1 MKKNYFFGV
10 AALCGLLA
18 FTSCGSDDD
27 PILDGPGNNEVATGE
42 QVIVL
47 DMQDTDVLST
57 KSRPLY
63 STDNRGSEDV
73 TDVMLYIFK
82 EEKGTQKLIK
92 TILVDNWDNTCE
104 EYKYGRKR
112 TIKLE
117 GKDKLEAGLT
127 YTIYAVG
134 QNETEVKGNPAPFKF
149 QGAAIDPGQDQWKDI
164 PGLLLTE
171 DAIKGG
177 ITHNFATTPGSG
189 FPYLL
194 TKAVSYKGD
203 GDAFASRAVGE
214 VFSGQ
219 SKPVTLEPG
228 EKSVSWTVL
237 LKRQVAGV
245 LGYFSNIPADGKAI
259 SDNQKDCWST
269 KLRLVA
275 SNRND
280 RLDMTI
286 QLNKQNDD
294 ATEVGKENIVNG
306 FKSTDTLD
314 KDAYFKGADSKSKNA
329 YIVYEIDLEDWF
341 TMSKNNG
348 WEDVIE
354 DANDQNKKYLGK
366 TSGWKN
372 PYEGTNAAVTVAD
385 GAVLAGEFVI
395 PFDKDETLNTFELQ
409 LMGKKK
415 GTVTSFATDDND
427 TEYILQTWAVKLDAA
442 SVDATL
448 KDTENH
454 YSVYRNHLYQ
464 IGKRGGGD
472 DPDKPGVDPD
482 KPQPLDKSQELVIK
496 INDQWEFIH
505 DLEID

>member
-1 MKKNYFFGV
+1 MKKNYFFGAV
-10 AALCGLLA
+10 ALCGLLA
-18 FTSCGSDDD
+18 FTSCGNDDD
-27 PILDGPGNNEVATGE
+27 PILDGPGNEVATGE

-82 EEKGTQKLIK
+82 EETGTQKLIK
-92 TILVDNWDNTCE
+92 TIHVDNWDNTCE

-117 GKDKLEAGLT
+117 GKDKLEAGST

-134 QNETEVKGNPAPFKF
+134 QNETEVEGNPAPFKF
-149 QGAAIDPGQDQWKDI
+149 QGAVTAPGQDNQWKNI

-171 DAIKGG
+171 DEINQN

-194 TKAVSYKGD
+194 TKAVSYKD
-203 GDAFASRAVGE
+203 NGDAFASRAVGE

-219 SKPVTLEPG
+219 SKPVTLKPG

-245 LGYFSNIPADGKAI
+245 LGYFSNIPADGKALFND
-259 SDNQKDCWST
+259 SKDCWST

-306 FKSTDTLD
+306 FKS
-314 KDAYFKGADSKSKNA
+314 DAVKNDAAFKEGTNNA
-329 YIVYEIDLEDWF
+329 YIVYEIDLTKWF
-341 TMSKNNG
+341 TMGTTNGWTDVMEEVDSKN
-348 WEDVIE
+348 
-354 DANDQNKKYLGK
+354 YLGK

-409 LMGKKK
+409 LIGKQK
-415 GTVTSFATDDND
+415 GTDANFEN
-427 TEYILQTWAVKLDAA
+427 ENEHILQTWSVKLDDA
-442 SVDATL
+442 SIDATL
-448 KDTENH
+448 KDTEYH
-454 YSVYRNHLYQ
+454 YSIYRNHLYQ

>member
-1 MKKNYFFGV
+1 MKKNYFFGA

-18 FTSCGSDDD
+18 FTSCGNDDD
-27 PILDGPGNNEVATGE
+27 PILDGPGNEVATGE

-82 EEKGTQKLIK
+82 EETGTQKLIK
-92 TILVDNWDNTCE
+92 TIHVDNWDNTCE

-117 GKDKLEAGLT
+117 GKDKLEAGST

-134 QNETEVKGNPAPFKF
+134 QNETEVEGNPAPFKF
-149 QGAAIDPGQDQWKDI
+149 QGAVTAPGQDNQWKNI
-164 PGLLLTE
+164 PGLLLSKDVIDE
-171 DAIKGG
+171 G

-194 TKAVSYKGD
+194 TKAVSYKD
-203 GDAFASRAVGE
+203 NGDAFASRAVGE

-219 SKPVTLEPG
+219 SKPVTLEPK
-228 EKSVSWTVL
+228 ESVSWTVL

-245 LGYFSNIPADGKAI
+245 LGYFSNIPADGNALV
-259 SDNQKDCWST
+259 DGTTACWST

-306 FKSTDTLD
+306 FQSEDLD
-314 KDAYFKGADSKSKNA
+314 KDAAFKGSTTNNA
-329 YIVYEIDLEDWF
+329 YTVYEINLEDWF
-341 TMSKNNG
+341 TMGEKG
-348 WEDVIE
+348 WTDLIE
-354 DANDQNKKYLGK
+354 DTEDGNKKYLGK

-409 LMGKKK
+409 LIGKKK
-415 GTVTSFATDDND
+415 GTDTSFD
-427 TEYILQTWAVKLDAA
+427 TSDSDEYILQTWSVKLDDA
-442 SVDATL
+442 SIDATL
-448 KDTENH
+448 KETEYH
-454 YSVYRNHLYQ
+454 YSICRNHLYQ

>member
-1 MKKNYFFGV
+1 MKKNYFFGA

-18 FTSCGSDDD
+18 FTSCGNDDD
-27 PILDGPGNNEVATGE
+27 PILDGPGNEVATGE

-82 EEKGTQKLIK
+82 EETGTQKLIK
-92 TILVDNWDNTCE
+92 TIHVDNWDNTCE

-117 GKDKLEAGLT
+117 GKDKLEAGST

-134 QNETEVKGNPAPFKF
+134 QNETEVEGNPAPFKF
-149 QGAAIDPGQDQWKDI
+149 QGAVTAPGQDNQWKNI
-164 PGLLLTE
+164 PGLLLSKDVIDE
-171 DAIKGG
+171 S

-194 TKAVSYKGD
+194 TKAVSYKD
-203 GDAFASRAVGE
+203 NGDAFASRAVGE

-219 SKPVTLEPG
+219 SKPVTLEPK
-228 EKSVSWTVL
+228 ESVSWTVL

-245 LGYFSNIPADGKAI
+245 LGYFSNIPADGNALV
-259 SDNQKDCWST
+259 DGTTACWST

-306 FKSTDTLD
+306 FQSEDLD
-314 KDAYFKGADSKSKNA
+314 KDAAFKGSTTNNA
-329 YIVYEIDLEDWF
+329 YTVYEINLEDWF
-341 TMSKNNG
+341 TMGEKG
-348 WEDVIE
+348 WTDLIE
-354 DANDQNKKYLGK
+354 DTEDGNKKYLGK

-409 LMGKKK
+409 LIGKKK
-415 GTVTSFATDDND
+415 GTDTSFD
-427 TEYILQTWAVKLDAA
+427 TSDSDEYILQTWSVKLDDA
-442 SVDATL
+442 SIDATL
-448 KDTENH
+448 KDTEYH
-454 YSVYRNHLYQ
+454 YSIYRNHLYQ

>member
-1 MKKNYFFGV
+1 MKKNYFFGA

-18 FTSCGSDDD
+18 FTSCGNDDD
-27 PILDGPGNNEVATGE
+27 PILDGPGNEVATGE

-82 EEKGTQKLIK
+82 EETGTQKLIK
-92 TILVDNWDNTCE
+92 TIHVDNWDNTCE

-117 GKDKLEAGLT
+117 GQDKLQAGST

-134 QNETEVKGNPAPFKF
+134 QNETEVEGNPAPFKF
-149 QGAAIDPGQDQWKDI
+149 QGATTDPGNDNWKNI

-171 DAIKGG
+171 GAINQG

-194 TKAVSYKGD
+194 TKPVKYAKD
-203 GDAFASRAVGE
+203 MKFASRAVGE

-219 SKPVTLEPG
+219 SKPVTLEPK
-228 EKSVSWTVL
+228 ESVSWTVL

-245 LGYFSNIPADGKAI
+245 LGYFSNIPADGNAL
-259 SDNQKDCWST
+259 SDGTTECWST

-294 ATEVGKENIVNG
+294 AIEVGKENIVNG
-306 FKSTDTLD
+306 FSDNDLD
-314 KDAYFKGADSKSKNA
+314 KDAAFKGSIDDNA
-329 YIVYEIDLEDWF
+329 YIVYEINLDDWF
-341 TMSKNNG
+341 TMGGNNG
-348 WEDVIE
+348 WTDVME
-354 DANDQNKKYLGK
+354 EVDNKNYLGK

-409 LMGKKK
+409 LIGKKK
-415 GTVTSFATDDND
+415 GTGANFEGED
-427 TEYILQTWAVKLDAA
+427 EYILQTWAVKLDAA

-454 YSVYRNHLYQ
+454 YSIYRNHLYQ

>member
-1 MKKNYFFGV
+1 MKKNYFFGA

-18 FTSCGSDDD
+18 FTSCGNDDD
-27 PILDGPGNNEVATGE
+27 PILDGPGNEVATGE

-82 EEKGTQKLIK
+82 EETGTQKLIK
-92 TILVDNWDNTCE
+92 TIHVDNWDNTCE

-117 GKDKLEAGLT
+117 GKDKLEAGST

-134 QNETEVKGNPAPFKF
+134 QNETEVEGNPAPFKF
-149 QGAAIDPGQDQWKDI
+149 QGAVTAPGQDNQWKNI
-164 PGLLLTE
+164 PGLLLSKDVIDE
-171 DAIKGG
+171 G

-194 TKAVSYKGD
+194 TKAVSYKD
-203 GDAFASRAVGE
+203 NGDAFASRAVGE

-219 SKPVTLEPG
+219 SKPVTLEPK
-228 EKSVSWTVL
+228 ESVSWTVL

-245 LGYFSNIPADGKAI
+245 LGYFSNIPAEGNDLSDGTTE
-259 SDNQKDCWST
+259 CWST

-306 FKSTDTLD
+306 FQSEDLD
-314 KDAYFKGADSKSKNA
+314 KDAAFKGSTTNNA
-329 YIVYEIDLEDWF
+329 YTVYEINLEDWF
-341 TMSKNNG
+341 TMDEKG
-348 WEDVIE
+348 WTDLIE
-354 DANDQNKKYLGK
+354 DTEDGNKKYLGK

-409 LMGKKK
+409 LIGKKK
-415 GTVTSFATDDND
+415 GTDTSFD
-427 TEYILQTWAVKLDAA
+427 TSDSDEYILQTWSVKLDDA
-442 SVDATL
+442 SIDATL
-448 KDTENH
+448 KDTEYH
-454 YSVYRNHLYQ
+454 YSIYRNHLYQ

>member
-1 MKKNYFFGV
+1 MKKNYFFGAV
-10 AALCGLLA
+10 ALCGLLA
-18 FTSCGSDDD
+18 FTSCGNDDD
-27 PILDGPGNNEVATGE
+27 PILDGPGNEVATGE

-82 EEKGTQKLIK
+82 EETGTQKLIK
-92 TILVDNWDNTCE
+92 TIHVDNWDNTCE

-117 GKDKLEAGLT
+117 GKDKLEAGST

-134 QNETEVKGNPAPFKF
+134 QNETEVEGNPAPFKF
-149 QGAAIDPGQDQWKDI
+149 QGAVTAPGDDSWENI
-164 PGLLLTE
+164 PGLLITNSSN
-171 DAIKGG
+171 

-194 TKAVSYKGD
+194 TKPVKYAKD
-203 GDAFASRAVGE
+203 TKFASRAVGE

-219 SKPVTLEPG
+219 SKPVTLEPK
-228 EKSVSWTVL
+228 ESVSWTVL

-245 LGYFSNIPADGKAI
+245 LGYFSNIPADGNAL
-259 SDNQKDCWST
+259 SDGTTACWST

-306 FKSTDTLD
+306 FSDSALD
-314 KDAYFKGADSKSKNA
+314 KDAEFKEGTDNA
-329 YIVYEIDLEDWF
+329 YTVYEINLEDWF
-341 TMSKNNG
+341 TMGEKG
-348 WEDVIE
+348 WTDVIE
-354 DANDQNKKYLGK
+354 DTGDNNYKKYLGK

-415 GTVTSFATDDND
+415 GTDTSFDTNDDK
-427 TEYILQTWAVKLDAA
+427 EYILQTWSVKLDDA
-442 SVDATL
+442 SIDATL
-448 KDTENH
+448 KDTEYH
-454 YSVYRNHLYQ
+454 YSIYRNHLYQ

>member
-1 MKKNYFFGV
+1 MKKNYFFGAV
-10 AALCGLLA
+10 ALCGLLA
-18 FTSCGSDDD
+18 FTSCGNDDD
-27 PILDGPGNNEVATGE
+27 PILDGPGNEVATGE

-82 EEKGTQKLIK
+82 EETGTQKLIK
-92 TILVDNWDNTCE
+92 TIHVDNWDNTCE

-117 GKDKLEAGLT
+117 GKDKLEAGST

-134 QNETEVKGNPAPFKF
+134 QNETEVEGNPAPFKF
-149 QGAAIDPGQDQWKDI
+149 QGAVTAPGDDSWKNI
-164 PGLLLTE
+164 PGLLITNPSN
-171 DAIKGG
+171 

-194 TKAVSYKGD
+194 TKPVKYAKD
-203 GDAFASRAVGE
+203 TKFASRAVGE

-219 SKPVTLEPG
+219 SKPVTLEPK
-228 EKSVSWTVL
+228 ESVSWTVL

-245 LGYFSNIPADGKAI
+245 LGYFSNIPADGNAL
-259 SDNQKDCWST
+259 SDGTTACWST

-306 FKSTDTLD
+306 FSDSALD
-314 KDAYFKGADSKSKNA
+314 KDAEFKEGTDNA
-329 YIVYEIDLEDWF
+329 YTVYEINLEDWF
-341 TMSKNNG
+341 TM
-348 WEDVIE
+348 
-354 DANDQNKKYLGK
+354 
-366 TSGWKN
+366 
-372 PYEGTNAAVTVAD
+372 
-385 GAVLAGEFVI
+385 GEKVG
-395 PFDKDETLNTFELQ
+395 Q
-409 LMGKKK
+409 M
-415 GTVTSFATDDND
+415 S
-427 TEYILQTWAVKLDAA
+427 
-442 SVDATL
+442 
-448 KDTENH
+448 
-454 YSVYRNHLYQ
+454 
-464 IGKRGGGD
+464 
-472 DPDKPGVDPD
+472 
-482 KPQPLDKSQELVIK
+482 
-496 INDQWEFIH
+496 
-505 DLEID
+505 

>member
-1 MKKNYFFGV
+1 MKKNYFFGAV
-10 AALCGLLA
+10 ALCGLLA
-18 FTSCGSDDD
+18 FTSCGNDDD
-27 PILDGPGNNEVATGE
+27 PILDGPGNEVATGE

-82 EEKGTQKLIK
+82 EETGTQKLIK
-92 TILVDNWDNTCE
+92 TIHVDNWDNTCE

-117 GKDKLEAGLT
+117 GKDKLEAGST

-134 QNETEVKGNPAPFKF
+134 QNETEVEGNPAPFKF
-149 QGAAIDPGQDQWKDI
+149 QGAVTAPGDDSWENI
-164 PGLLLTE
+164 PGLLITNSSN
-171 DAIKGG
+171 

-194 TKAVSYKGD
+194 TKPVKYAKD
-203 GDAFASRAVGE
+203 TKFASRAVGE

-219 SKPVTLEPG
+219 SKPVTLEPK
-228 EKSVSWTVL
+228 ESVSWTVL

-245 LGYFSNIPADGKAI
+245 LGYFSNIPVDGNAL
-259 SDNQKDCWST
+259 SDGTTACWST

-306 FKSTDTLD
+306 FSDSALD
-314 KDAYFKGADSKSKNA
+314 KDAEFKEGTDNA
-329 YIVYEIDLEDWF
+329 YTVYEINLEDWF
-341 TMSKNNG
+341 TMGEKG
-348 WEDVIE
+348 WTDVIE
-354 DANDQNKKYLGK
+354 DTGDNNNKKYLGK

-415 GTVTSFATDDND
+415 GTDTSFDTNDDK
-427 TEYILQTWAVKLDAA
+427 EYILQTWSVKLDDA
-442 SVDATL
+442 SIDATL
-448 KDTENH
+448 KDTEYH
-454 YSVYRNHLYQ
+454 YSIYRNHLYQ

>member
-1 MKKNYFFGV
+1 MKKNYFFGA

-18 FTSCGSDDD
+18 FTSCGNDDD
-27 PILDGPGNNEVATGE
+27 PILDGPGNEVATGE

-82 EEKGTQKLIK
+82 EETGTQKLIK
-92 TILVDNWDNTCE
+92 TIHVDNWDNTCE

-117 GKDKLEAGLT
+117 GKDKLEAGST

-134 QNETEVKGNPAPFKF
+134 QNETEVEGNPAPFKF
-149 QGAAIDPGQDQWKDI
+149 QGAVTAPGQDNQWKNI
-164 PGLLLTE
+164 PGLLLSKDVINE
-171 DAIKGG
+171 G

-194 TKAVSYKGD
+194 TKAVSYKD
-203 GDAFASRAVGE
+203 NGDAFASRAVGE

-219 SKPVTLEPG
+219 SKPVTLEPK
-228 EKSVSWTVL
+228 ESVSWTVL

-245 LGYFSNIPADGKAI
+245 LGYFSNIPADGNALV
-259 SDNQKDCWST
+259 DGTTACWST

-306 FKSTDTLD
+306 FQSEDLD
-314 KDAYFKGADSKSKNA
+314 KDAAFKGSTTNNA
-329 YIVYEIDLEDWF
+329 YTVYEINLEDWF
-341 TMSKNNG
+341 TMGEKG
-348 WEDVIE
+348 WTDLIE
-354 DANDQNKKYLGK
+354 DTEDGSKQYLGK

-409 LMGKKK
+409 LIGKKK
-415 GTVTSFATDDND
+415 GTDANFDADDSN
-427 TEYILQTWAVKLDAA
+427 EYILQTWSVKLDNA
-442 SVDATL
+442 SIDATL
-448 KDTENH
+448 KDTEYH
-454 YSVYRNHLYQ
+454 YSIYRNHLYQ

>member
-1 MKKNYFFGV
+1 MKKNYFFGA

-18 FTSCGSDDD
+18 FTSCGNDDD
-27 PILDGPGNNEVATGE
+27 PILDGPGNEVATGE

-82 EEKGTQKLIK
+82 EVQGAQTLIK
-92 TILVDNWDNTCE
+92 TIHVDNWDNTCE

-149 QGAAIDPGQDQWKDI
+149 QGAATEPTQDKDWKDI
-164 PGLLLTE
+164 PGLLITNPSN
-171 DAIKGG
+171 
-177 ITHNFATTPGSG
+177 ITHNFATTPGSD

-194 TKAVSYKGD
+194 TKPVEYAKD
-203 GDAFASRAVGE
+203 TKFASKAVGE

-219 SKPVTLEPG
+219 SKPVTLEPK
-228 EKSVSWTVL
+228 ESVSWTVL

-245 LGYFSNIPADGKAI
+245 LGYFSNIPAEGYALSDGTTE
-259 SDNQKDCWST
+259 CWST

-306 FKSTDTLD
+306 FKSDVV
-314 KDAYFKGADSKSKNA
+314 KNDAAFKGPTDDNA
-329 YIVYEIDLEDWF
+329 YTVYEINLKDWF
-341 TMSKNNG
+341 TMGETDGWTNVMEEVDGNN
-348 WEDVIE
+348 
-354 DANDQNKKYLGK
+354 YLGK

-415 GTVTSFATDDND
+415 GTDTSFDTNDD
-427 TEYILQTWAVKLDAA
+427 TEYILQTWSVKLDDA
-442 SVDATL
+442 SIDATL
-448 KDTENH
+448 KDTEYH
-454 YSVYRNHLYQ
+454 YSIYRNHLYQ

>member
-1 MKKNYFFGV
+1 MKKNYFFGA

-18 FTSCGSDDD
+18 FTSCGNDDD
-27 PILDGPGNNEVATGE
+27 PILDGPGNEVATGE

-82 EEKGTQKLIK
+82 EETGTQKLIK
-92 TILVDNWDNTCE
+92 TIHVDNWDNTCE

-117 GKDKLEAGLT
+117 GKDKLEAGST

-134 QNETEVKGNPAPFKF
+134 QNETEVEGNPAPFKF
-149 QGAAIDPGQDQWKDI
+149 QGAVTAPGQDNQWKNI
-164 PGLLLTE
+164 PGLLLSKDVIDE
-171 DAIKGG
+171 G

-194 TKAVSYKGD
+194 TKAVSYKD
-203 GDAFASRAVGE
+203 NGDAFASRAVGE

-219 SKPVTLEPG
+219 SKPVTLEPK
-228 EKSVSWTVL
+228 ESVSWTVL

-245 LGYFSNIPADGKAI
+245 LGYFSNIPADGNALV
-259 SDNQKDCWST
+259 DGTTACWST

-306 FKSTDTLD
+306 FQSEDLD
-314 KDAYFKGADSKSKNA
+314 KDAAFKGSTTNNA
-329 YIVYEIDLEDWF
+329 YTVYEINLEDWF
-341 TMSKNNG
+341 TMDEKG
-348 WEDVIE
+348 WTDLIE
-354 DANDQNKKYLGK
+354 DTEDGNKKYLGK

-409 LMGKKK
+409 LIGKKK
-415 GTVTSFATDDND
+415 GTDTSFD
-427 TEYILQTWAVKLDAA
+427 TSDEYILQTWSVKLDDA
-442 SVDATL
+442 SIDATL
-448 KDTENH
+448 KDTEYH
-454 YSVYRNHLYQ
+454 YSIYRNHLYQ

>member
-1 MKKNYFFGV
+1 M
-10 AALCGLLA
+10 
-18 FTSCGSDDD
+18 
-27 PILDGPGNNEVATGE
+27 E
-42 QVIVL
+42 
-47 DMQDTDVLST
+47 
-57 KSRPLY
+57 
-63 STDNRGSEDV
+63 
-73 TDVMLYIFK
+73 
-82 EEKGTQKLIK
+82 
-92 TILVDNWDNTCE
+92 
-104 EYKYGRKR
+104 
-112 TIKLE
+112 
-117 GKDKLEAGLT
+117 
-127 YTIYAVG
+127 
-134 QNETEVKGNPAPFKF
+134 GNPAPFKF
-149 QGAAIDPGQDQWKDI
+149 QGAVTAPGQDNQWKNI

-171 DAIKGG
+171 DEINQN

-194 TKAVSYKGD
+194 TKAVSYKD
-203 GDAFASRAVGE
+203 NGDAFASRAVGE

-219 SKPVTLEPG
+219 SKPVTLKPG

-245 LGYFSNIPADGKAI
+245 LGYFSNIPADGKALFDD
-259 SDNQKDCWST
+259 SKDCWST

-306 FKSTDTLD
+306 FKS
-314 KDAYFKGADSKSKNA
+314 DAVKNDAAFKEGTNNA
-329 YIVYEIDLEDWF
+329 YIVYEIDLTKWF
-341 TMSKNNG
+341 TMGTTNGWTDVMEEVDSKN
-348 WEDVIE
+348 
-354 DANDQNKKYLGK
+354 YLGK

-409 LMGKKK
+409 LIGKQK
-415 GTVTSFATDDND
+415 GTDANFEN
-427 TEYILQTWAVKLDAA
+427 ENEHILQTWSVKLDDA
-442 SVDATL
+442 SIDATL
-448 KDTENH
+448 KDTEYH
-454 YSVYRNHLYQ
+454 YSIYRNHLYQ

>member
-1 MKKNYFFGV
+1 MKKNYFFG
-10 AALCGLLA
+10 ATALCGLLT
-18 FTSCGSDDD
+18 FTSCSSDDD
-27 PILDGPGNNEVATGE
+27 PILDGSGNDVATGE

-82 EEKGTQKLIK
+82 EETGKQKLVK
-92 TILVDNWDNTCE
+92 TIHVDNWDNTCE

-117 GKDKLEAGLT
+117 GDEKLKDGT
-127 YTIYAVG
+127 FTIYAVG

-149 QGAAIDPGQDQWKDI
+149 QGAATMPTQDTDWKDI
-164 PGLLLTE
+164 PGLLLT
-171 DAIKGG
+171 DLSTQN

-194 TKAVSYKGD
+194 TKAVSYSGD
-203 GDAFASRAVGE
+203 GGAFASRAVGE

-219 SKPVTLEPG
+219 SNPVTLEMG
-228 EKSVSWTVL
+228 DKSVSWTVL

-245 LGYFSNIPADGKAI
+245 LGYFSNIPADGTS
-259 SDNQKDCWST
+259 SDGSTECWST

-306 FKSTDTLD
+306 FQSGNLA
-314 KDAYFKGADSKSKNA
+314 KDASFKEGTSNA
-329 YIVYEIDLEDWF
+329 YTVYEINLADWF
-341 TMSKNNG
+341 TMGQNNG
-348 WEDVIE
+348 WTDVME
-354 DANDQNKKYLGK
+354 EVDSKNYLGK

-409 LMGKKK
+409 LIGKKK
-415 GTVTSFATDDND
+415 GTDANFDTTDTN
-427 TEYILQTWAVKLDAA
+427 EYILQTWSVKLDNA
-442 SVDATL
+442 SIDATL
-448 KDTENH
+448 KDTEYH
-454 YSVYRNHLYQ
+454 YSIYRNHLYQ

>member
-1 MKKNYFFGV
+1 MKKNYFFGAV
-10 AALCGLLA
+10 ALCGLLA
-18 FTSCGSDDD
+18 FTSCGNDDD
-27 PILDGPGNNEVATGE
+27 PILDGPGNEVATGE

-82 EEKGTQKLIK
+82 EETGTQKLIK
-92 TILVDNWDNTCE
+92 TIHVDNWDNTCE

-117 GKDKLEAGLT
+117 GKDKLQAGST

-134 QNETEVKGNPAPFKF
+134 QNETEVEGNPAPFKF
-149 QGAAIDPGQDQWKDI
+149 QGAQTAPGDDNWKNI
-164 PGLLLTE
+164 PGLYLTE
-171 DAIKGG
+171 DDIKGG

-194 TKAVSYKGD
+194 TKPVEYSKD
-203 GDAFASRAVGE
+203 TKFASRAVGE

-219 SKPVTLEPG
+219 SKPVRLEPK
-228 EKSVSWTVL
+228 ESVSWTVL

-245 LGYFSNIPADGKAI
+245 LGYFSNIPADGKALVDGI
-259 SDNQKDCWST
+259 TACWST

-275 SNRND
+275 SNRNN

-306 FKSTDTLD
+306 FQSKDLD
-314 KDAYFKGADSKSKNA
+314 EDAAFKGSTTNNA
-329 YIVYEIDLEDWF
+329 YTVYEINLEDWF
-341 TMSKNNG
+341 TMDETGG

-354 DANDQNKKYLGK
+354 DTEDGNKKYLGK

-415 GTVTSFATDDND
+415 GVDTSFDTNDDK
-427 TEYILQTWAVKLDAA
+427 EYILQTWSVKLDDA
-442 SVDATL
+442 SIDATL
-448 KDTENH
+448 NDTEYH
-454 YSVYRNHLYQ
+454 YSIYRNHLYQ

>member
-1 MKKNYFFGV
+1 M

-82 EEKGTQKLIK
+82 ENGGKQELVK

-104 EYKYGRKR
+104 KYKYGHKR

-117 GKDKLEAGLT
+117 EENKLKEGT
-127 YTIYAVG
+127 FTIYAVG
-134 QNETEVKGNPAPFKF
+134 QNETEVEDNPVPFKF
-149 QGAAIDPGQDQWKDI
+149 QGAATKPTQDKDWKDI
-164 PGLLLTE
+164 PGLLITNPSN
-171 DAIKGG
+171 

-194 TKAVSYKGD
+194 TKPVSYKGD
-203 GDAFASRAVGE
+203 GDAFASIVGE

-219 SKPVTLEPG
+219 SKPVTLKPG
-228 EKSVSWTVL
+228 DKSVSWTVL

-245 LGYFSNIPADGKAI
+245 LGYFSNIPAEGNAI
-259 SDNQKDCWST
+259 SDNQTQCWST

-294 ATEVGKENIVNG
+294 ATEVGKDKIVNG
-306 FKSTDTLD
+306 FKSDD
-314 KDAYFKGADSKSKNA
+314 VEKDAYFKGADPQNKNA
-329 YIVYEIDLEDWF
+329 YIVYEINLEDWF
-341 TMSKNNG
+341 TMGTTNG
-348 WEDVIE
+348 WEGVMKEVD
-354 DANDQNKKYLGK
+354 KKNYLVT

-395 PFDKDETLNTFELQ
+395 PFDKDENLNTFELQ

-415 GTVTSFATDDND
+415 GQGTNFDGD
-427 TEYILQTWAVKLDAA
+427 TEYILQTWAVKLDDTSIDAA
-442 SVDATL
+442 KGDGP
-448 KDTENH
+448 KH

>member
-1 MKKNYFFGV
+1 MKKNYFFG
-10 AALCGLLA
+10 ATALCGLLT
-18 FTSCGSDDD
+18 FTSCSSDDD
-27 PILDGPGNNEVATGE
+27 PILDGSGNDVATGE

-63 STDNRGSEDV
+63 STDNKGSEDV

-82 EEKGTQKLIK
+82 EETGKQKLVK
-92 TILVDNWDNTCE
+92 TIHVDNWDNTCE

-117 GKDKLEAGLT
+117 GDEKLKNGT
-127 YTIYAVG
+127 FTIYAVG
-134 QNETEVKGNPAPFKF
+134 QNETVVEGNPAPFKF
-149 QGAAIDPGQDQWKDI
+149 QGAATMPTNDGDWKDI
-164 PGLLLTE
+164 PGLLLT
-171 DAIKGG
+171 DLSTQN

-194 TKAVSYKGD
+194 TKAVSYSDEG
-203 GDAFASRAVGE
+203 AFASRAVGE

-219 SKPVTLEPG
+219 SNPVTLEMG
-228 EKSVSWTVL
+228 DKSVSWTVL

-245 LGYFSNIPADGKAI
+245 LGYFSNIPADGTT
-259 SDNQKDCWST
+259 SDGSECWST

-306 FKSTDTLD
+306 FQSRNLA
-314 KDAYFKGADSKSKNA
+314 KDASFKEGTSNA
-329 YIVYEIDLEDWF
+329 YTVYEINLADWF
-341 TMSKNNG
+341 TMGENNG
-348 WEDVIE
+348 WTDVQE
-354 DANDQNKKYLGK
+354 EVDGKNYLGK

-409 LMGKKK
+409 LIGKKK
-415 GTVTSFATDDND
+415 GTDTSFDTSDNNS
-427 TEYILQTWAVKLDAA
+427 EYILQTWSVKLDAA
-442 SVDATL
+442 SIDATL
-448 KDTENH
+448 KDTEYH
-454 YSVYRNHLYQ
+454 YSIYRNHLYQ

>member
-1 MKKNYFFGV
+1 M
-10 AALCGLLA
+10 CGLLA
-18 FTSCGSDDD
+18 FTSCGNDDD
-27 PILDGPGNNEVATGE
+27 PILDGPGNEVATGE

-82 EEKGTQKLIK
+82 EETGTQKLIK
-92 TILVDNWDNTCE
+92 TIHVDNWDNTCE

-117 GKDKLEAGLT
+117 GKDKLEAGST

-134 QNETEVKGNPAPFKF
+134 QNETEVEGNPAPFKF
-149 QGAAIDPGQDQWKDI
+149 QGAVTAPGQDNQWKNI
-164 PGLLLTE
+164 PGLLLSKDVIDE
-171 DAIKGG
+171 G

-194 TKAVSYKGD
+194 TKAVSYKD
-203 GDAFASRAVGE
+203 NGDAFASRAVGE

-219 SKPVTLEPG
+219 SKPVTLEPK
-228 EKSVSWTVL
+228 ESVSWTVL

-245 LGYFSNIPADGKAI
+245 LGYFSNIPADGNALV
-259 SDNQKDCWST
+259 DGTTACWST

-306 FKSTDTLD
+306 FQSEDLD
-314 KDAYFKGADSKSKNA
+314 KDAAFKGSTTNNA
-329 YIVYEIDLEDWF
+329 YTVYEINLEDWF
-341 TMSKNNG
+341 TMGEKG
-348 WEDVIE
+348 WTDLIE
-354 DANDQNKKYLGK
+354 DTEDGNKQYLGK

-409 LMGKKK
+409 LIGKKK
-415 GTVTSFATDDND
+415 GTDTSFD
-427 TEYILQTWAVKLDAA
+427 TSDSDEYILQTWSVKLDDA
-442 SVDATL
+442 SIDATL
-448 KDTENH
+448 KDTEYH
-454 YSVYRNHLYQ
+454 YSIYRNHLYQ

>member
-1 MKKNYFFGV
+1 MKKNYFFGA

-18 FTSCGSDDD
+18 FTSCGNDDD
-27 PILDGPGNNEVATGE
+27 PILDGPGNEVATGE

-82 EEKGTQKLIK
+82 EETGTQKLIK
-92 TILVDNWDNTCE
+92 TIHVDNWDNTCE

-117 GKDKLEAGLT
+117 GKDKLEAGST

-134 QNETEVKGNPAPFKF
+134 QNETEVEGNPAPFKF
-149 QGAAIDPGQDQWKDI
+149 QGAVTAPGQDNQWKNI
-164 PGLLLTE
+164 PELLLSKDVIDE
-171 DAIKGG
+171 G

-194 TKAVSYKGD
+194 TKAVSYKD
-203 GDAFASRAVGE
+203 NGDAFASRAVGE

-219 SKPVTLEPG
+219 SKPVTLEPK
-228 EKSVSWTVL
+228 ESVSWTVL

-245 LGYFSNIPADGKAI
+245 LGYFSNIPADGNALV
-259 SDNQKDCWST
+259 DGTTACWST

-306 FKSTDTLD
+306 FQSEDLD
-314 KDAYFKGADSKSKNA
+314 KDAAFKGSTTNNA
-329 YIVYEIDLEDWF
+329 YTVYEINLEDWF
-341 TMSKNNG
+341 TMGEKG
-348 WEDVIE
+348 WTDLIE
-354 DANDQNKKYLGK
+354 DTEDGNKKYLGK

-409 LMGKKK
+409 LIGKKK
-415 GTVTSFATDDND
+415 GTDTSFD
-427 TEYILQTWAVKLDAA
+427 TSDSDEYILQTWSVKLDDA
-442 SVDATL
+442 SIDATL
-448 KDTENH
+448 KDTEYH
-454 YSVYRNHLYQ
+454 YSIYRNHLYQ

>member
-1 MKKNYFFGV
+1 MKKNYFFGA
-10 AALCGLLA
+10 AALCGLLT
-18 FTSCGSDDD
+18 FTSCGNDND
-27 PILDGPGNNEVATGE
+27 PILDGSDNGVATGE

-63 STDNRGSEDV
+63 STDNKGSEDV

-82 EEKGTQKLIK
+82 EETGKQKLVK
-92 TILVDNWDNTCE
+92 TIHVDNWDNTCE

-117 GKDKLEAGLT
+117 GDEKLKDGT
-127 YTIYAVG
+127 FTIYAVG

-149 QGAAIDPGQDQWKDI
+149 QGAATAPDQDTDWKDI
-164 PGLLLTE
+164 PGLLFNDLS
-171 DAIKGG
+171 GQN

-219 SKPVTLEPG
+219 SNPVTLEMG
-228 EKSVSWTVL
+228 DKSVSWTVL

-245 LGYFSNIPADGKAI
+245 LGYFSNIPADGTA
-259 SDNQKDCWST
+259 SDGSTNCWST

-306 FKSTDTLD
+306 FQSGNLA
-314 KDAYFKGADSKSKNA
+314 KDASFKEGTSNA
-329 YIVYEIDLEDWF
+329 YTVYEINLADWF
-341 TMSKNNG
+341 TMGESNGWTDVMEEVDSKN
-348 WEDVIE
+348 
-354 DANDQNKKYLGK
+354 YLGK

-409 LMGKKK
+409 LIGKKK
-415 GTVTSFATDDND
+415 GTDANFDTTDTN
-427 TEYILQTWAVKLDAA
+427 EYILQTWSVKLDNA
-442 SVDATL
+442 SIDATL
-448 KDTENH
+448 KDTEYH
-454 YSVYRNHLYQ
+454 YSIYRNHLYQ

>member
-1 MKKNYFFGV
+1 MKKNYFFGA

-18 FTSCGSDDD
+18 FTSCGNDDD
-27 PILDGPGNNEVATGE
+27 PILDGPGNEVATGE

-82 EEKGTQKLIK
+82 EETGTQKLIK
-92 TILVDNWDNTCE
+92 TIHVDNWDNTCE

-117 GKDKLEAGLT
+117 GKDKLEAGST

-134 QNETEVKGNPAPFKF
+134 QNETEVEGNPAPFKF
-149 QGAAIDPGQDQWKDI
+149 QGAVTAPGQDNQWKNI
-164 PGLLLTE
+164 PGLLLSKDVIDE
-171 DAIKGG
+171 G

-194 TKAVSYKGD
+194 TKAVSYKD
-203 GDAFASRAVGE
+203 NGDAFASRAVGE

-219 SKPVTLEPG
+219 SKPVTLEPK
-228 EKSVSWTVL
+228 ESVSWTVL

-245 LGYFSNIPADGKAI
+245 LGYFSNIPADGNALV
-259 SDNQKDCWST
+259 DGTTACWST

-306 FKSTDTLD
+306 FQSEDLD
-314 KDAYFKGADSKSKNA
+314 KDAAFKGSTTNNA
-329 YIVYEIDLEDWF
+329 YTVYEINLEDWF
-341 TMSKNNG
+341 TMDEKG
-348 WEDVIE
+348 WTDLIE
-354 DANDQNKKYLGK
+354 DTEDGNKKYLGK

-409 LMGKKK
+409 LVGKKK
-415 GTVTSFATDDND
+415 GNDQGKGFATDDND
-427 TEYILQTWAVKLDAA
+427 KEYILQTWSVKLDDA
-442 SVDATL
+442 SIDATL
-448 KDTENH
+448 KDTEYH
-454 YSVYRNHLYQ
+454 YSIYRNHLYQ

>member
-1 MKKNYFFGV
+1 MKKNYFFGA

-18 FTSCGSDDD
+18 FTSCGNDDD
-27 PILDGPGNNEVATGE
+27 PILDGPGNEVATGE

-82 EEKGTQKLIK
+82 EETGTQKLIK
-92 TILVDNWDNTCE
+92 TIHVDNWDNTCE

-117 GKDKLEAGLT
+117 GKDKLEAGST

-134 QNETEVKGNPAPFKF
+134 QNETEVEGNPAPFKF
-149 QGAAIDPGQDQWKDI
+149 QGAVTAPGQDNQWKNI
-164 PGLLLTE
+164 PGLLLSKDVIDE
-171 DAIKGG
+171 G

-194 TKAVSYKGD
+194 TKAVSYKD
-203 GDAFASRAVGE
+203 NGDAFASRAVGE

-219 SKPVTLEPG
+219 SKPVTLEPK
-228 EKSVSWTVL
+228 ESVSWTVL

-245 LGYFSNIPADGKAI
+245 LGYFSNIPADGNALV
-259 SDNQKDCWST
+259 DGTTACWST

-306 FKSTDTLD
+306 FQSEDLD
-314 KDAYFKGADSKSKNA
+314 KDAAFKGSTTNNA
-329 YIVYEIDLEDWF
+329 YTVYEINLEDWF
-341 TMSKNNG
+341 TMGEKG
-348 WEDVIE
+348 WTDLIE
-354 DANDQNKKYLGK
+354 DTEDGNKKYLGK

-395 PFDKDETLNTFELQ
+395 PFDKYETLNTFELQ
-409 LMGKKK
+409 LIGKKK
-415 GTVTSFATDDND
+415 GTDTSFD
-427 TEYILQTWAVKLDAA
+427 TSDSDEYILQTWSVKLDDA
-442 SVDATL
+442 SIDATL
-448 KDTENH
+448 KDTEYH
-454 YSVYRNHLYQ
+454 YSIYRNHLYQ

>member
-1 MKKNYFFGV
+1 MKKNYFFGA

-18 FTSCGSDDD
+18 FTSCGNDDD
-27 PILDGPGNNEVATGE
+27 PILDGPGNEVATGE

-82 EEKGTQKLIK
+82 EETGTQKLIK
-92 TILVDNWDNTCE
+92 TIHVDNWDNTCE

-117 GKDKLEAGLT
+117 GEDKLKAGST

-134 QNETEVKGNPAPFKF
+134 QNETEVEGNPAPFKF
-149 QGAAIDPGQDQWKDI
+149 QGAATAPQGNEWKDI
-164 PGLLLTE
+164 PGLLLTGT
-171 DAIKGG
+171 IQG

-189 FPYLL
+189 FPYLF
-194 TKAVSYKGD
+194 TKPVTYAKEQV
-203 GDAFASRAVGE
+203 FASRAVGE

-219 SKPVTLEPG
+219 SKPVTLEPK
-228 EKSVSWTVL
+228 ESVSWTVL

-245 LGYFSNIPADGKAI
+245 LGYFSNIPADGTT
-259 SDNQKDCWST
+259 SDGSECWST

-306 FKSTDTLD
+306 FQSGNLA
-314 KDAYFKGADSKSKNA
+314 KDASFKEGTSNA
-329 YIVYEIDLEDWF
+329 YTVYEINLADWF
-341 TMSKNNG
+341 TMGENNG
-348 WEDVIE
+348 WTDVQE
-354 DANDQNKKYLGK
+354 EVDGKNYLGK

-409 LMGKKK
+409 LIGKKK
-415 GTVTSFATDDND
+415 GTDANFDAGDSN
-427 TEYILQTWAVKLDAA
+427 EYILQTWSVKLDNA
-442 SVDATL
+442 SIDATL
-448 KDTENH
+448 KDTEYH
-454 YSVYRNHLYQ
+454 YSIYRNHLYQ

>member
-1 MKKNYFFGV
+1 MKKNYFFGA

-18 FTSCGSDDD
+18 FTSCGNDDD
-27 PILDGPGNNEVATGE
+27 PILDGPGNEVATGE

-82 EEKGTQKLIK
+82 EETGTQKLIK
-92 TILVDNWDNTCE
+92 TIHVDNWDNTCE

-117 GKDKLEAGLT
+117 GKDKLEAGST

-134 QNETEVKGNPAPFKF
+134 QNETEVEGNPAPFKF
-149 QGAAIDPGQDQWKDI
+149 QGAVTAPGQDNQWKNI
-164 PGLLLTE
+164 PGLLLSKDVIDE
-171 DAIKGG
+171 G

-194 TKAVSYKGD
+194 TKAVSYKD
-203 GDAFASRAVGE
+203 NGDAFASRAVGE

-219 SKPVTLEPG
+219 SKPVTLEPK
-228 EKSVSWTVL
+228 ESVSWTVL

-245 LGYFSNIPADGKAI
+245 LGYFSNIPADGNALV
-259 SDNQKDCWST
+259 DGTTACWST

-306 FKSTDTLD
+306 FQSEDLD
-314 KDAYFKGADSKSKNA
+314 KDAAFKGSTTNNA
-329 YIVYEIDLEDWF
+329 YTVYEINLEDWF
-341 TMSKNNG
+341 TMGEKG
-348 WEDVIE
+348 WTDLIE
-354 DANDQNKKYLGK
+354 DTEDGNKQYLGK

-395 PFDKDETLNTFELQ
+395 PFDKDETVNTFELQ
-409 LMGKKK
+409 LIGKKK
-415 GTVTSFATDDND
+415 GTDTSFD
-427 TEYILQTWAVKLDAA
+427 TSDSDEYILQTWSVKLDDA
-442 SVDATL
+442 SIDATL
-448 KDTENH
+448 KDTEYH
-454 YSVYRNHLYQ
+454 YSIYRNHLYQ

>member
-1 MKKNYFFGV
+1 MKKNYFFGAV
-10 AALCGLLA
+10 ALCGLLA
-18 FTSCGSDDD
+18 FTSCGNDDD
-27 PILDGPGNNEVATGE
+27 PILDGPGNEVATGE

-82 EEKGTQKLIK
+82 EETGTQKLIK
-92 TILVDNWDNTCE
+92 TIHVDNWDNTCE

-117 GKDKLEAGLT
+117 GKDKLEAGST

-134 QNETEVKGNPAPFKF
+134 QNETEVEGNPAPFKF
-149 QGAAIDPGQDQWKDI
+149 QGAVTAPGQDNQWKNI

-171 DAIKGG
+171 DEIKQN

-194 TKAVSYKGD
+194 TKPVKYDKD
-203 GDAFASRAVGE
+203 TKFASRAVGE

-219 SKPVTLEPG
+219 SKPVTLEPK
-228 EKSVSWTVL
+228 ESVSWTVL

-245 LGYFSNIPADGKAI
+245 LGYFSNIPAEGNDLSDGI
-259 SDNQKDCWST
+259 TECWST

-306 FKSTDTLD
+306 FSDSALGEDAEFKEGTD
-314 KDAYFKGADSKSKNA
+314 NA
-329 YIVYEIDLEDWF
+329 YTVYEIDLTKWFSFGNDGDW
-341 TMSKNNG
+341 TGVAM
-348 WEDVIE
+348 DV
-354 DANDQNKKYLGK
+354 DGKKYLGE
-366 TSGWKN
+366 TSKWKN

-409 LMGKKK
+409 LVGKKK
-415 GTVTSFATDDND
+415 GNDQGKGFATDDND
-427 TEYILQTWAVKLDAA
+427 KEYILQTWSVKLDDA
-442 SVDATL
+442 SIDATL
-448 KDTENH
+448 KDTEYH
-454 YSVYRNHLYQ
+454 YSIYRNHLYQ

>member
-1 MKKNYFFGV
+1 MKKNYFFGA

-18 FTSCGSDDD
+18 FTSCGNDDD
-27 PILDGPGNNEVATGE
+27 PILDGPGNEVATGE

-82 EEKGTQKLIK
+82 EETGTQKLIK
-92 TILVDNWDNTCE
+92 TIHVDNWDNTCE

-117 GKDKLEAGLT
+117 GKDKLEAGST

-134 QNETEVKGNPAPFKF
+134 QNETEVEGNPAPFKF
-149 QGAAIDPGQDQWKDI
+149 QGAVTAPGQDNQWKNI
-164 PGLLLTE
+164 PGLLLSKDVIDE
-171 DAIKGG
+171 G

-194 TKAVSYKGD
+194 TKAVSYKD
-203 GDAFASRAVGE
+203 NGDAFASRAVGE

-219 SKPVTLEPG
+219 SKPVTLEPK
-228 EKSVSWTVL
+228 ESVSWTVL

-245 LGYFSNIPADGKAI
+245 LGYFSNIPADGNALV
-259 SDNQKDCWST
+259 DGTTACWST

-306 FKSTDTLD
+306 FQSEDLD
-314 KDAYFKGADSKSKNA
+314 KDAAFKGSTTNNA
-329 YIVYEIDLEDWF
+329 YTVYEINLEDWF
-341 TMSKNNG
+341 TMGEKG
-348 WEDVIE
+348 WTDLIE
-354 DANDQNKKYLGK
+354 DTEDGNKKYLGK

-409 LMGKKK
+409 LIGKKK
-415 GTVTSFATDDND
+415 GTDTSFD
-427 TEYILQTWAVKLDAA
+427 TSESDEYILQTWSVKLDDA
-442 SVDATL
+442 SIDATL
-448 KDTENH
+448 KDTEYH
-454 YSVYRNHLYQ
+454 YSIYRNHLYQ

>member
-1 MKKNYFFGV
+1 M
-10 AALCGLLA
+10 
-18 FTSCGSDDD
+18 
-27 PILDGPGNNEVATGE
+27 DGPGNEVATGE

-82 EEKGTQKLIK
+82 EETGTQKLIK
-92 TILVDNWDNTCE
+92 TIHVDNWDNTCE

-117 GKDKLEAGLT
+117 GKDKLQAGST

-134 QNETEVKGNPAPFKF
+134 QNETEVEGNPAPFKF
-149 QGAAIDPGQDQWKDI
+149 QGAATEPTQDNQWKNI
-164 PGLLLTE
+164 PGLLLSKDVIDE
-171 DAIKGG
+171 G
-177 ITHNFATTPGSG
+177 ITDNFATTPGSG

-194 TKAVSYKGD
+194 TKAVSYKD
-203 GDAFASRAVGE
+203 NGDAFASRAVGE

-219 SKPVTLEPG
+219 SKPVTLEPK
-228 EKSVSWTVL
+228 ESVSWTVL

-245 LGYFSNIPADGKAI
+245 LGYFSNIPADGNALV
-259 SDNQKDCWST
+259 DGTTACWST

-306 FKSTDTLD
+306 FQSEDLD
-314 KDAYFKGADSKSKNA
+314 KDAAFKGSTTNNA
-329 YIVYEIDLEDWF
+329 YTVYEINLEDWF
-341 TMSKNNG
+341 TMDEKG
-348 WEDVIE
+348 WTDLIE
-354 DANDQNKKYLGK
+354 DTEDGNKKYLGK

-409 LMGKKK
+409 LIGKKK
-415 GTVTSFATDDND
+415 GTDTSFD
-427 TEYILQTWAVKLDAA
+427 TSDSDEYILQTWSVKLDDA
-442 SVDATL
+442 SIDATL
-448 KDTENH
+448 KDTEYH
-454 YSVYRNHLYQ
+454 YSIYRNHLYQ

>member
-1 MKKNYFFGV
+1 MKRNYFFGM

-82 EEKGTQKLIK
+82 EETGKQKLVK
-92 TILVDNWDNTCE
+92 TIHVDNWDNTCE

-117 GKDKLEAGLT
+117 GENKLKDGT
-127 YTIYAVG
+127 FTIYAVG
-134 QNETEVKGNPAPFKF
+134 QNETEVEGNPVPFKF
-149 QGAAIDPGQDQWKDI
+149 QGATDAPGQDNQWKDI
-164 PGLLLTE
+164 PGLLLSA
-171 DAIKGG
+171 DAINNS
-177 ITHNFATTPGSG
+177 IFHNFATTPGSG
-189 FPYLL
+189 FPYLF
-194 TKAVSYKGD
+194 TKAVSYKGG
-203 GDAFASRAVGE
+203 GDAFASRVVGE

-228 EKSVSWTVL
+228 DKSVSWTVL

-245 LGYFSNIPADGKAI
+245 LGYFSNIPAEGMF
-259 SDNQKDCWST
+259 DNQTECWST

-294 ATEVGKENIVNG
+294 ATEVGKDKIVNG
-306 FKSTDTLD
+306 FKSANDLE
-314 KDAYFKGADSKSKNA
+314 KDAYFKGGKDNA
-329 YIVYEIDLEDWF
+329 YIVYEINLEDWF
-341 TMSKNNG
+341 TIGTNNG
-348 WEDVIE
+348 WDDVAEEI
-354 DANDQNKKYLGK
+354 DNKKYLGK
-366 TSGWKN
+366 TSKWKN

-415 GTVTSFATDDND
+415 GKGANFEGED
-427 TEYILQTWAVKLDAA
+427 EYILQTWAVKLDDTSIDAA
-442 SVDATL
+442 KGDGP
-448 KDTENH
+448 KH

>member
-1 MKKNYFFGV
+1 
-10 AALCGLLA
+10 
-18 FTSCGSDDD
+18 
-27 PILDGPGNNEVATGE
+27 
-42 QVIVL
+42 
-47 DMQDTDVLST
+47 
-57 KSRPLY
+57 
-63 STDNRGSEDV
+63 
-73 TDVMLYIFK
+73 
-82 EEKGTQKLIK
+82 
-92 TILVDNWDNTCE
+92 
-104 EYKYGRKR
+104 
-112 TIKLE
+112 
-117 GKDKLEAGLT
+117 
-127 YTIYAVG
+127 
-134 QNETEVKGNPAPFKF
+134 
-149 QGAAIDPGQDQWKDI
+149 
-164 PGLLLTE
+164 
-171 DAIKGG
+171 
-177 ITHNFATTPGSG
+177 
-189 FPYLL
+189 
-194 TKAVSYKGD
+194 
-203 GDAFASRAVGE
+203 
-214 VFSGQ
+214 
-219 SKPVTLEPG
+219 
-228 EKSVSWTVL
+228 
-237 LKRQVAGV
+237 
-245 LGYFSNIPADGKAI
+245 
-259 SDNQKDCWST
+259 
-269 KLRLVA
+269 
-275 SNRND
+275 
-280 RLDMTI
+280 MTI

-306 FKSTDTLD
+306 FKSNAV
-314 KDAYFKGADSKSKNA
+314 KNDASFKGADPQSKNA
-329 YIVYEIDLEDWF
+329 YIVYEINLEDWF

-415 GTVTSFATDDND
+415 GIGTSFATDDND